1 MDRFLFLLF
10 GGIKV
15 EKTEKEDPRA
25 CFQELLLLLFSL
37 SLKTIPPY
45 RLRFI
50 GAE

>member
-15 EKTEKEDPRA
+15 EKTEKEDPIA
-25 CFQELLLLLFSL
+25 CFQVLLLFSL